1 MPIFSVAER
10 RNRTLKMLKDN
21 GQVSVVEL
29 SHLLD
34 VSEVT
39 IRKDLQYLER
49 RNLLIRTHG
58 GAMLNDYLVQDQHFD
73 EKGKRYA
80 AEKQRIG
87 EAAAGLVE
95 DGDTILMDAGTTII
109 QIARHLNGKRKL
121 TILTSAINVAME
133 LLRLPDIQLVML
145 GGLIR
150 STSAAVVGPYAETM
164 VRDHYCSKFFLAV
177 DGLDPDFGLTTTNAL
192 EAHLNKMMIDS
203 AQKTI
208 LVMDSSKFGRRGL
221 SRICG
226 LERIHL
232 IITDSGISDT
242 MKRVIE
248 DRGVELLIV

>member
-1 MPIFSVAER
+1 MPVFSVAER

-21 GQVSVVEL
+21 GQVFVVEL
-29 SHLLD
+29 SRLLD

-95 DGDTILMDAGTTII
+95 DGDTILMDAGTTMI

-164 VRDHYCSKFFLAV
+164 VSDHYCSKFFLAV
-177 DGLDPDFGLTTTNAL
+177 DGLDPDFGLTTTNAM
-192 EAHLNKMMIDS
+192 EAHLNKMMIES
-203 AQKTI
+203 ARKTI

-226 LERIHL
+226 LDRIHMV
-232 IITDSGISDT
+232 ITDGGISDA
-242 MKRVIE
+242 MRRVLE
-248 DRGVELLIV
+248 DRGVELMVV